1 MIVLIF
7 ALVLFTFLLPGPLAS
22 TPSASEN
29 GYVSQQTR
37 DLGRTDPVPT
47 RLDVALRA
55 WFQKERDRHSSDPC
69 PGFHLATTIP
79 SSVDRTRLLRSIAV
93 SDCATSL
100 VSLVYTLC
108 AILR

>member
-7 ALVLFTFLLPGPLAS
+7 ASVLFTFLLPAPLAS
-22 TPSASEN
+22 TPSSSQN
-29 GYVSQQTR
+29 SDLSQQTR
-37 DLGRTDPVPT
+37 DLGRTEPMPT

-55 WFQKERDRHSSDPC
+55 WFQKERDRHGSDPC
-69 PGFHLATTIP
+69 PGFCLATTTL
-79 SSVDRTRLLRSIAV
+79 SSLDHTRLLRSIAA
-93 SDCATSL
+93 SDCSTSL